1 VTRAPVIAIDGP
13 SGSGKGT
20 VGRRVAAALG
30 WHVLD
35 SGALYRL
42 AGLAGARAGLAP
54 GDEAGHARIA
64 GAMDIRFG
72 AGRDGEQTVLLGGED
87 VTAAIRSE
95 TAGNRASQVAGFPTV
110 RAALAGR
117 QRQFARPPGLVAD
130 GRDMGSVIFPDAVL
144 KVFLTASAVERAQR
158 RLKQLR
164 GQGIE
169 VDLAVLTREI
179 AERDHRD
186 TTRSVAPL
194 IAAPGAVVLD
204 STGLK
209 PEAVVERILEL
220 ARQRGVGA

>member
-20 VGRRVAAALG
+20 VAQRVAAALG

-54 GDEAGHARIA
+54 DDQAGHARIA
-64 GAMDIRFG
+64 ATMDVRFG
-72 AGRDGEQTVLLGGED
+72 SGPGGEPTVLLGGAD

-95 TAGNRASQVAGFPTV
+95 TAGNRASHVAGFPAV

-117 QRQFARPPGLVAD
+117 QREFARPPGLVAD
-130 GRDMGSVIFPDAVL
+130 GRDMGSVIFPAAVL
-144 KVFLTASAVERAQR
+144 KVYLTASVAERAQR

-164 GQGIE
+164 AQGIE
-169 VDLAVLTREI
+169 VDLAALTQEI
-179 AERDHRD
+179 AARDHRD
-186 TTRSVAPL
+186 TTRPVAPL
-194 IAAPGAVVLD
+194 IAAPGAIVLD
-204 STGLK
+204 STRLT
-209 PEAVVERILEL
+209 PEAVVGRILEL
-220 ARQRGVGA
+220 ARERGVGA